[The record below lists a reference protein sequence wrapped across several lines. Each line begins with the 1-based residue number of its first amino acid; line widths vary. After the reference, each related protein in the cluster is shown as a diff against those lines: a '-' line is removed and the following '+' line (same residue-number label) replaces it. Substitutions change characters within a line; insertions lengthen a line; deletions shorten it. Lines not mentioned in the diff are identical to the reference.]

1 MADLGIH
8 THQEDHSGTKEET
21 NSATTDAAASGAAD
35 DDNVATLPVIVV
47 HDEDKDVAVLEHD
60 QSQDVTDVAITP
72 ITNNGN
78 EEPPPYAEKDSYIMA
93 DEPENYYD
101 ASQLLLDE
109 DPVGE
114 DDEEE
119 GDQDYDLLADM
130 QQSSEQQLQQQ
141 QCENEQEEDEEDDLL
156 TAVSLTP
163 LEKLIKFS
171 NSTLVLQ
178 RLVVTRDISTLIHE
192 ISVQDAVRIVLPI
205 IVQLAKDT
213 EDSVKE
219 ALAGELDKIMYYYYE
234 NAPPV
239 LNSVTYPDAIQSHI
253 PRNAFAYTII
263 EFLLDQNTTL
273 ASIAQQSVVTLAA
286 ELADTTQGSEKY
298 ALHRALLDVEIFQGV
313 VLGLISIFSG
323 DQQQQQ
329 QKDSDDSDDE
339 QQGTDSASAKEAVS
353 KAGNKEN
360 MDITVLDAAVS
371 SHETNTATTAVVEKK
386 LPSNT
391 VDDPINTIVSSATS
405 TLIKNYDNGGVNL
418 AKMVCLMLMS
428 ALAPVFGPEGC
439 TEKIL
444 PIVESMVADPMFY
457 VRKEAAAAVGSLST
471 TVPPE
476 VTLER
481 LLPLYLKLSVDT
493 IWHVRRSCVFA
504 LPLLCEVLPKDM
516 KTTIAV
522 EGVELFKN
530 DVSRN
535 VRNSLAD
542 ITGEVIS
549 KFLPEDWKETG
560 NPGEVPEELL
570 DFFLSLGNTT
580 TTNANQ
586 MYKMDTERIHNC
598 AYNFP
603 AVVLTAGVGYWDSH
617 LKDTYLNL
625 TKDYQLKVRRTFA
638 YSLHDIARIIGAER
652 TERDLV
658 QIFALYLMD
667 LDDVKQGVLEHLSEF
682 LNVLAVSSRNEYI
695 PILAEVWDGVMNN
708 WHLRDILANQLRD
721 ISRLFD
727 ASRVV
732 EHILPLAIRACYD
745 EFASVRET
753 GVEIFPVI
761 LDIVKRTV
769 DEDGEN
775 LSQVAAEGA
784 DDTEPLFERQQ
795 KYALALLNHVME
807 KLDDLVRS
815 VAYRTRLVF
824 TQICKSLL
832 DAGINP
838 TDFASFFLPRLAL
851 LVKDPVVNVRI
862 AASRTMRTLC
872 SINGY
877 RQDIENIIYADEIAM
892 EDESSPKQIL
902 DDIIYRLATDK
913 DRDVRFYISYYISEE
928 ELEQYQKKKAVEELK
943 IAEDTSRELTSKAL
957 PPPPT
962 PPAHLIML
970 PPATEYQG
978 ISTVHQVL
986 ADLDEHE
993 EEEKLQAHVD
1003 GLSEELNSANS
1014 PMEIVNDDFDATSN
1028 ASGKERDSADEE
1040 KRKDTDEI
1048 MTDAM
1053 DISEEEVNHH
1063 HHLEEHFEDDEEEEE
1078 EEDDHATEKKARH
1091 IYLSK
1096 TPAHALNDTNRVLPG
1111 TSATTNTALSN
1122 ASPNTT
1128 ATTTSSD

>member
-1 MADLGIH
+1 MA
-8 THQEDHSGTKEET
+8 E
-21 NSATTDAAASGAAD
+21 
-35 DDNVATLPVIVV
+35 
-47 HDEDKDVAVLEHD
+47 
-60 QSQDVTDVAITP
+60 
-72 ITNNGN
+72 
-78 EEPPPYAEKDSYIMA
+78 
-93 DEPENYYD
+93 EPENYYD

-109 DPVGE
+109 EIVRE
-114 DDEEE
+114 DEEEE
-119 GDQDYDLLADM
+119 GDQDYDILVDM
-130 QQSSEQQLQQQ
+130 QQSLEQQLQLQQQ
-141 QCENEQEEDEEDDLL
+141 QQSESEEEEDEEEDLF
-156 TAVSLTP
+156 TAVSLSP
-163 LEKLIKFS
+163 LEKLVKFS

-178 RLVVTRDISTLIHE
+178 RLVVTRDISALIHE
-192 ISVQDAVRIVLPI
+192 ISVQDAVHTVLPI

-239 LNSVTYPDAIQSHI
+239 LDPVTYPDTIQSHI

-286 ELADTTQGSEKY
+286 ELADTAYGSEKY
-298 ALHRALLDVEIFQGV
+298 ALHQALLDVEIFQGV

-323 DQQQQQ
+323 KQQ
-329 QKDSDDSDDE
+329 QKDADDSDDE
-339 QQGTDSASAKEAVS
+339 QQGTDSTSTAETAPA
-353 KAGNKEN
+353 AGDKEN
-360 MDITVLDAAVS
+360 TAIAVLDAPES
-371 SHETNTATTAVVEKK
+371 NSTTTAVVEKK
-386 LPSNT
+386 LPST
-391 VDDPINTIVSSATS
+391 SVDDPINTIVSSATS

-471 TVPPE
+471 TVPPN
-476 VTLER
+476 VALER

-504 LPLLCEVLPKDM
+504 LPLLCEVLPQDM

-560 NPGEVPEELL
+560 QPGEVPEELL

-638 YSLHDIARIIGAER
+638 YSLHDIARIVGAER

-732 EHILPLAIRACYD
+732 EHILPLAIRACHD

-775 LSQVAAEGA
+775 LSQVAADGI
-784 DDTEPLFERQQ
+784 DDTETLFERQQ

-824 TQICKSLL
+824 TLICRSLL

-838 TDFASFFLPRLAL
+838 ADFASFFLPRLAL

-862 AASRTMRTLC
+862 AASRTMHTLC

-877 RQDIENIIYADEIAM
+877 RQDIENIIYADEISM

-902 DDIIYRLATDK
+902 DDIMYRLATDK
-913 DRDVRFYISYYISEE
+913 DRDVRFYISDFISEE
-928 ELEQYQKKKAVEELK
+928 ELEQYQKKKAVKDLE
-943 IAEDTSRELTSKAL
+943 IAEDTSKELTSKAL

-970 PPATEYQG
+970 PPATEHQG

-986 ADLDEHE
+986 ADLDENE
-993 EEEKLQAHVD
+993 EEEKQETHMDGTSKELASVD
-1003 GLSEELNSANS
+1003 S
-1014 PMEIVNDDFDATSN
+1014 PMEIVNDDFDSKSGTFKE
-1028 ASGKERDSADEE
+1028 GKEQDKEKKRDVDEM
-1040 KRKDTDEI
+1040 

-1053 DISEEEVNHH
+1053 DISEEDHH
-1063 HHLEEHFEDDEEEEE
+1063 NQLEEHFEDEEED
-1078 EEDDHATEKKARH
+1078 DDHATEKKARH

-1096 TPAHALNDTNRVLPG
+1096 TPAHALNDTNMTLPT
-1111 TSATTNTALSN
+1111 TSATMNTILSN
-1122 ASPNTT
+1122 ASINTAAT
-1128 ATTTSSD
+1128 ATSSSD

>member
-1 MADLGIH
+1 MRILNIDSKLIDLDIH
-8 THQEDHSGTKEET
+8 THQEDHSMTKEET
-21 NSATTDAAASGAAD
+21 NSAITESSATGAAA
-35 DDNVATLPVIVV
+35 DDNVATIPVIVV

-60 QSQDVTDVAITP
+60 QDVADVATTP
-72 ITNNGN
+72 ITSNGN

-93 DEPENYYD
+93 DEPDNYYD

-109 DPVGE
+109 DPVRE

-119 GDQDYDLLADM
+119 GDQDYDLLADI

-141 QCENEQEEDEEDDLL
+141 QVENEDEEDEEDDLL
-156 TAVSLTP
+156 TAVSLSP

-178 RLVVTRDISTLIHE
+178 RLVVTREISTLIHE
-192 ISVQDAVRIVLPI
+192 ISVQDAVDTVLPI
-205 IVQLAKDT
+205 IVKLAKDT

-239 LNSVTYPDAIQSHI
+239 IDSVAYPDAIQSHI

-286 ELADTTQGSEKY
+286 ELADTAQGSEKY
-298 ALHRALLDVEIFQGV
+298 ALHQALLDVEIFQGV

-323 DQQQQQ
+323 KQQQQ
-329 QKDSDDSDDE
+329 QKDSDDSDGE
-339 QQGTDSASAKEAVS
+339 EQGTNSTFTTEKVS
-353 KAGNKEN
+353 KAGDSEN
-360 MDITVLDAAVS
+360 MDITVLDALA
-371 SHETNTATTAVVEKK
+371 SHENTNTTTAVVEKK
-386 LPSNT
+386 LPSTT
-391 VDDPINTIVSSATS
+391 VDDPINTIISSATS

-471 TVPPE
+471 TVPLE

-516 KTTIAV
+516 KATIAV
-522 EGVELFKN
+522 EGIELFKN

-732 EHILPLAIRACYD
+732 EHILPLAIRACHD

-784 DDTEPLFERQQ
+784 DDTETLFERQQ

-815 VAYRTRLVF
+815 ATYRTRLVF
-824 TQICKSLL
+824 TQICRSLL

-838 TDFASFFLPRLAL
+838 ADFASFFLPRLAL

-862 AASRTMRTLC
+862 AASKTMHTLC

-877 RQDIENIIYADEIAM
+877 SQDIENIVYADEIAM

-913 DRDVRFYISYYISEE
+913 DRDVRFYVSDFISEE
-928 ELEQYQKKKAVEELK
+928 ELEQYQKKMAVEELK
-943 IAEDTSRELTSKAL
+943 IADDTSRELTSKAL

-970 PPATEYQG
+970 PPAAEYQG
-978 ISTVHQVL
+978 ISTVQQVL
-986 ADLDEHE
+986 ADLDEHPE
-993 EEEKLQAHVD
+993 EENLQTHVD
-1003 GLSEELNSANS
+1003 VISEEVHSVNS
-1014 PMEIVNDDFDATSN
+1014 PMEIVHDDFDATISLEK
-1028 ASGKERDSADEE
+1028 GKEPDEGKE
-1040 KRKDTDEI
+1040 NDVDEI

-1053 DISEEEVNHH
+1053 DISEEDQHQ
-1063 HHLEEHFEDDEEEEE
+1063 LEEHFEDDEEEEE
-1078 EEDDHATEKKARH
+1078 DDHATEMKARH

-1096 TPAHALNDTNRVLPG
+1096 TPAHALSDTDMVFP
-1111 TSATTNTALSN
+1111 TASATTNTALSN
-1122 ASPNTT
+1122 TSPNTT
-1128 ATTTSSD
+1128 STTASSD